1 MHQTKKLVGAG
12 HEGDVPAGEGGEETS
27 DDCEKCCVCGSS
39 ENVRRCG
46 KCKATAYCS
55 RSCQKSHLAYHSA
68 YCSMIVGLE
77 KVETEKLYHGFS
89 VRQKQMDFKT
99 SKKIVNL
106 VGEKPMLKCSLGDKD
121 FEVLWDTGS
130 MISLVDRRWVKNN
143 FPEAIVH
150 SVADFLE
157 EAEEL
162 QVRAANSTEIEFDG
176 VILLDFGIEG
186 GDESFAVP
194 MLIAKQE
201 MSEVI
206 LGYNV
211 IEHLILNGSPEQ
223 RKALEKALSSN
234 RKSFSMD
241 ALTAMVE
248 QKSKDPD
255 FLVEVKSSD
264 TITVPAG
271 HRMQMKCR
279 VKAQSNDDEQ
289 TVYFSPALSENEE
302 DLMFS
307 QTVSKLRRG
316 RTNHVVVDVMNHSVC
331 DKVLRKGTVIGSMH
345 SVASVIPMT
354 KLFM

>member
-1 MHQTKKLVGAG
+1 
-12 HEGDVPAGEGGEETS
+12 
-27 DDCEKCCVCGSS
+27 
-39 ENVRRCG
+39 
-46 KCKATAYCS
+46 
-55 RSCQKSHLAYHSA
+55 
-68 YCSMIVGLE
+68 MIVGLE
-77 KVETEKLYHGFS
+77 KVETEKLYRGFS

-130 MISLVDRRWVKNN
+130 MISLVDRKWVKDN
-143 FPEAIVH
+143 FPGAIVH

-223 RKALEKALSSN
+223 RKALIGESS
-234 RKSFSMD
+234 
-241 ALTAMVE
+241 E
-248 QKSKDPD
+248 QQQ
-255 FLVEVKSSD
+255 EVIFD
-264 TITVPAG
+264 GCVDG
-271 HRMQMKCR
+271 
-279 VKAQSNDDEQ
+279 D
-289 TVYFSPALSENEE
+289 
-302 DLMFS
+302 
-307 QTVSKLRRG
+307 G
-316 RTNHVVVDVMNHSVC
+316 RTEIERS
-331 DKVLRKGTVIGSMH
+331 
-345 SVASVIPMT
+345 
-354 KLFM
+354 